1 MPLVA
6 AESVGTG
13 IATLVL
19 ERAVV
24 LGDSA
29 YLVMEA
35 LLSVVPADR
44 PLSASGWLKRWPSV
58 MQKMAPVNQDSKK
71 LCSLMLLLVNKFGA
85 HLDIPDLDRIS
96 SAAGLLTVPQ
106 KKAVVLAA
114 ARKAEKKKN

>member
-1 MPLVA
+1 MPLSA
-6 AESVGTG
+6 AESVGMG
-13 IATLVL
+13 IASLVL
-19 ERAVV
+19 DKAVV
-24 LGDSA
+24 LSDSA

-44 PLSASGWLKRWPSV
+44 PVSTSGWLKRWSSV
-58 MQKMAPVNQDSKK
+58 MQKMAPVNPDSRK

-85 HLDIPDLDRIS
+85 HLDTPDLDQIS

-114 ARKAEKKKN
+114 ARKAEKKNK